1 MTFVGQIYYRLS
13 NDRES
18 HKSHAQNALGVISEM
33 EMEIPQD
40 HTPLEVVSWQQM

>member
-13 NDRES
+13 NDPES
-18 HKSHAQNALGVISEM
+18 HRSHAQNALGVISET
-33 EMEIPQD
+33 EIPQD